1 MAGMNMDDGSVL
13 DGWSHV
19 CQSVHILFTT
29 EFFTRVMRAYVG
41 SNVIRLLGELTI
53 PQTVQRIR
61 TAIAIAIDL
70 FEPRLDPYRVD
81 LVAMDGTGT
90 STWIIQCIYMPNAL
104 QGDFTPA
111 GIRSLTID
119 PSVVTSLLVVAQ

>member
-1 MAGMNMDDGSVL
+1 MNWIGERLRRLWLRPRPRKCRSCLPRQGRRFDHMAGMNMDEGSVL

-29 EFFTRVMRAYVG
+29 EFFARGMRAYVG
-41 SNVIRLLGELTI
+41 SNVIRLLGELTV

-70 FEPRLDPYRVD
+70 FEPRLDPYKVD
-81 LVAMDGTGT
+81 LVAMDGTGK
-90 STWIIQCIYMPNAL
+90 
-104 QGDFTPA
+104 
-111 GIRSLTID
+111 
-119 PSVVTSLLVVAQ
+119 